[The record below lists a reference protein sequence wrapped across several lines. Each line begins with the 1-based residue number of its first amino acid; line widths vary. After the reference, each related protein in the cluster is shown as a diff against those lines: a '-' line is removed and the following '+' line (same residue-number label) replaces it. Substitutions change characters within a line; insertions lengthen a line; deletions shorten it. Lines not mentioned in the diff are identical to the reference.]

1 MTQYCYLCQKD
12 AVVSKLNQSV
22 IFIQNSCFHT
32 FFLFVDI
39 HNEIYPEHYYNKT
52 ITVHFHVGAVNI

>member
-1 MTQYCYLCQKD
+1 M
-12 AVVSKLNQSV
+12 SKSNQSV

-52 ITVHFHVGAVNI
+52 ITVHFYVGAVNI